1 MFTSLRLDVLLVRL
15 PSIQT
20 PNDLQTTLMKAVWIC
35 LHLHHLP
42 RCSHY
47 LLCSTH
53 CLQMYSPSLSSHLVS
68 NKHPSSV
75 YHKLQSNCLLGL
87 FPQDIKSPL
96 LKCMSQLCI
105 PLWCHGLDL
114 LQLAYHIHLFYS
126 NSSTGSSSLQH
137 IQLYL
142 HLLLFGNLL
151 LLRHIQILYR
161 THGAGL
167 P

>member
-1 MFTSLRLDVLLVRL
+1 
-15 PSIQT
+15 
-20 PNDLQTTLMKAVWIC
+20 
-35 LHLHHLP
+35 
-42 RCSHY
+42 
-47 LLCSTH
+47 
-53 CLQMYSPSLSSHLVS
+53 MYSPSLSSHLVS